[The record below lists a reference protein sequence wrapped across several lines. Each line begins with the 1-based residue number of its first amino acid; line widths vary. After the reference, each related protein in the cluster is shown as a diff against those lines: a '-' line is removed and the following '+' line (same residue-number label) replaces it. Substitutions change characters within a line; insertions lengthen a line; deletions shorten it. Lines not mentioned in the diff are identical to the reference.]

1 MNFSHFAISEL
12 AEVKTRMRFDTFKL
26 FNGIPDYSK
35 NQLKQYK
42 TKNQNDEKNRNNI
55 NG

>member
-12 AEVKTRMRFDTFKL
+12 AEVKIKIPFNLKEM

-42 TKNQNDEKNRNNI
+42 TKNQNDEKNRNNL